1 VTEARKG
8 VQLVSQAE
16 TVRQKQSDALA
27 TERRVRLD
35 AAFDADVRDRKAL
48 DPDWVIEQRKAYGA
62 AMDQLAQQSA
72 ADKQL
77 GATTA
82 QNLSDVDLA
91 LQKLGLMIDVQEKVF
106 DLKTLTQQEGK

>member
-1 VTEARKG
+1 MRWIYLSAMLVAGCAPYTGAERALVTEARKG

-62 AMDQLAQQSA
+62 AMDQLAQQ
-72 ADKQL
+72 
-77 GATTA
+77 
-82 QNLSDVDLA
+82 
-91 LQKLGLMIDVQEKVF
+91 
-106 DLKTLTQQEGK
+106 